1 MALKWHSSGT
11 QSGTQND
18 TEGDTQMIPK
28 DKTMTSYKILYLPK
42 NKIREFTHHEQTPPL
57 VYVHVLMNPVIK
69 VIKVTVIKDFGV
81 SKYPSIL

>member
-42 NKIREFTHHEQTPPL
+42 NKTREFTHHEQTPTG
-57 VYVHVLMNPVIK
+57 VHVFINP
-69 VIKVTVIKDFGV
+69 VIKVTVIKVIKDFGF
-81 SKYPSIL
+81 SKYPSTIK